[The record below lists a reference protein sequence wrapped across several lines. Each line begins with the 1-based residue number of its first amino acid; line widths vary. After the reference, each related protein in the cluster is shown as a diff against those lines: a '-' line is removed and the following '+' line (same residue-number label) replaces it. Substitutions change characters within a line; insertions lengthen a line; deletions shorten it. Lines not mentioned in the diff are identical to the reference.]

1 MASEKLLNLLND
13 AIAAEMS
20 ASVQYMWHHVMAKGM
35 RSPEVRDMIREISM
49 VEMKH
54 AESIAERLDYLGGVP
69 TTKPTPVETG
79 TNLEEIIKQDIAK
92 EEDAI
97 NLYREIIKVA
107 ADEGDTTTRRLFEGI
122 LSDEEGHHNEF
133 TTLLEGD

>member
-13 AIAAEMS
+13 AIAKEMS
-20 ASVQYMWHHVMAKGM
+20 ASVQYMWHHVMARGM

-107 ADEGDTTTRRLFEGI
+107 AAEGDTTTRRLFEGI